1 MKALA
6 NDNGRAVNMPPRD
19 AARQLDREIAALREE
34 LSALVAELDR
44 RRHEA
49 LDVKLQ
55 VKRHGLELALTGVA
69 LIAAASGFV
78 WFKRQRS
85 RRRAG
90 WRGQLERLRDAVR
103 PSRKTA
109 DRAQGPRAVTS
120 ILTAAAN
127 AGVAAVIKK
136 GLERAL
142 RGPLSRRRATTQGPR
157 RFRALTRWPREPHR
171 AAFDSEPVAPHVD
184 DMQEN
189 REILG
194 RSMR

>member
-1 MKALA
+1 MKAIA
-6 NDNGRAVNMPPRD
+6 NGDGRAVAMGARET
-19 AARQLDREIAALREE
+19 ARQLDSEIAALREE

-49 LDVKLQ
+49 LDVRLQ
-55 VKRHGLELALTGVA
+55 VKRHGLELALTGAA

-78 WFKRQRS
+78 WLKSRRS

-90 WRGQLERLRDAVR
+90 WRGQLERLRDAVT
-103 PSRKTA
+103 PSRKAA

-142 RGPLSRRRATTQGPR
+142 RRPLSRTQGTTQSPR
-157 RFRALTRWPREPHR
+157 PSRALAWWPRSR
-171 AAFDSEPVAPHVD
+171 AAKVSTSSRSAHVD
-184 DMQEN
+184 DIQE
-189 REILG
+189 RIEILG